1 MFEKYY
7 NELIGYFSYYLK
19 DKDRAYEVVHECYSR
34 VLAMSPHKTPI
45 KEPRAFLYKTT
56 RNIIIN
62 ENLKNSRHKHTDI
75 DTEQIMDEH
84 AEQPLEKL
92 ASEERVSKLNKAINT
107 LPPRCYEAFVLYKF
121 EGFSH
126 AQIAE
131 KMGISRNMVEK
142 HIMNAMKICTQC
154 LKEINE

>member
-34 VLAMSPHKTPI
+34 VLAMSPHTPPI
-45 KEPRAFLYKTT
+45 REPRAFLYKTT

-62 ENLKNSRHKHTDI
+62 ENLKNSRHKHTNI
-75 DTEQIMDEH
+75 DTEQIMDEQ

-92 ASEERVSKLNKAINT
+92 ASEERVSKLNEVINT

-121 EGFSH
+121 EGLSH
-126 AQIAE
+126 TQIAE

-142 HIMNAMKICTQC
+142 HIMNAMKICTKC